1 MAVRDER
8 RAVLLLAVLAALGGV
23 YRVVRTPGGPP
34 GAPAVAPEIRG
45 EDVARQAAQSR
56 RAEALARPLL
66 PGERV
71 DVDRAGAEELERLPR
86 IGRELA
92 RRIVEERDARGP
104 FGALEGLRRVAG
116 IGPAMIA
123 VLERATSFS
132 GSPWRAVPG
141 AGAASSAA
149 PASGVDAGAGGRRQ
163 GSARGLCPASG
174 DPLALNGATAE
185 ALACVRGI
193 GPSLAARIVADRAA
207 RGPFRRLEDLDR
219 VPGIGARLV
228 ERFRPFLRVP

>member
-8 RAVLLLAVLAALGGV
+8 RAVLLLAVFAALGGA

-34 GAPAVAPEIRG
+34 GAPAIAPEIRG

-71 DVDRAGAEELERLPR
+71 DVDRAGADELERLPR

-104 FGALEGLRRVAG
+104 FGALQGLRRVTG

-123 VLERATSFS
+123 ALERTTTFS
-132 GSPWRAVPG
+132 GSAWPAVPG
-141 AGAASSAA
+141 AGAGASAVSAA
-149 PASGVDAGAGGRRQ
+149 GADAGAGGKGQ

-174 DPLALNGATAE
+174 EALALNSATAE

-193 GPSLAARIVADRAA
+193 GPSLAARIVEDRAA
-207 RGPFRRLEDLDR
+207 RGAFRRVEDLDR

-228 ERFRPFLRVP
+228 QRFRPFLRVP

>member
-8 RAVLLLAVLAALGGV
+8 RAVLLLAVFAALGGA
-23 YRVVRTPGGPP
+23 YRVVRMPAGPP
-34 GAPAVAPEIRG
+34 GAPAIAPEMRG
-45 EDVARQAAQSR
+45 EDLARQAAQSR
-56 RAEALARPLL
+56 RAEALARPLR

-86 IGRELA
+86 IGRGLA

-104 FGALEGLRRVAG
+104 FGGLQGLRRVTG

-123 VLERATSFS
+123 VLERTATFS
-132 GSPWRAVPG
+132 MSPWPAGPG
-141 AGAASSAA
+141 AGAGASAV
-149 PASGVDAGAGGRRQ
+149 PASEADAGAGGKGR
-163 GSARGLCPASG
+163 GSARGLCPANG
-174 DPLALNGATAE
+174 EALELNSATAE

-193 GPSLAARIVADRAA
+193 GPSLATRIVADRAA

-219 VPGIGARLV
+219 VPGIGARLM

>member
-8 RAVLLLAVLAALGGV
+8 RAVLLLAVFAALGGA

-34 GAPAVAPEIRG
+34 GAPAIAPELRG

-104 FGALEGLRRVAG
+104 FGALGGLRRVTG

-123 VLERATSFS
+123 ALERTTTFS
-132 GSPWRAVPG
+132 GSPWPAVPG
-141 AGAASSAA
+141 AGAGASAVPA
-149 PASGVDAGAGGRRQ
+149 PGADAGAGGKGQ

-193 GPSLAARIVADRAA
+193 GPSLAARIVEDRAA

>member
-1 MAVRDER
+1 VRDER
-8 RAVLLLAVLAALGGV
+8 RAVLLLAVFAALGGA
-23 YRVVRTPGGPP
+23 YRVVWTPGGPP
-34 GAPAVAPEIRG
+34 GAPAIAPEIRG
-45 EDVARQAAQSR
+45 EDLARQAAQSR
-56 RAEALARPLL
+56 RAEALARPLQ

-92 RRIVEERDARGP
+92 RRIVDERDARGP
-104 FGALEGLRRVAG
+104 YGALQGLRRVTG

-123 VLERATSFS
+123 ALERTTTFS
-132 GSPWRAVPG
+132 GLSWPAGPG
-141 AGAASSAA
+141 AGAGASAVPA
-149 PASGVDAGAGGRRQ
+149 PGADAGAGLKGQ

-174 DPLALNGATAE
+174 EALALNSATAE
-185 ALACVRGI
+185 ALTCVRGI
-193 GPSLAARIVADRAA
+193 GPFLATRIVEDRVA

>member
-8 RAVLLLAVLAALGGV
+8 RAVLLLAVFAALGGA

-34 GAPAVAPEIRG
+34 GAPAVAPELRG

-56 RAEALARPLL
+56 RAEALARPLQ

-104 FGALEGLRRVAG
+104 FGALGGLRRVTG
-116 IGPAMIA
+116 IGPAMITA
-123 VLERATSFS
+123 LERTTAFS
-132 GSPWRAVPG
+132 GSPRPAVPG
-141 AGAASSAA
+141 AGA
-149 PASGVDAGAGGRRQ
+149 GVPTVPVPGADAGAGGKEQ
-163 GSARGLCPASG
+163 GSARGPCPGSG
-174 DPLALNGATAE
+174 EPLALNGATAE

>member
-8 RAVLLLAVLAALGGV
+8 RAVLLLAVFAALGGA

-34 GAPAVAPEIRG
+34 GAPAIAPEIRG
-45 EDVARQAAQSR
+45 EDVARQAAESR

-104 FGALEGLRRVAG
+104 FGALQGLRRVAG
-116 IGPAMIA
+116 IGPAMVA
-123 VLERATSFS
+123 ALEQTTSFS
-132 GSPWRAVPG
+132 GSPRLAAPG
-141 AGAASSAA
+141 AGAGASAA
-149 PASGVDAGAGGRRQ
+149 PASGADERAGGRGQ
-163 GSARGLCPASG
+163 GSARDPCPAGG
-174 DPLALNGATAE
+174 DPLMLNSATAE

-193 GPSLAARIVADRAA
+193 GPSLAARIVEDRAA
-207 RGPFRRLEDLDR
+207 RGPYRRLEDLDR

>member
-8 RAVLLLAVLAALGGV
+8 RAVLLLAVFAALGGV

-45 EDVARQAAQSR
+45 EDLARQAAQSR

-92 RRIVEERDARGP
+92 RRIVAERDARGP
-104 FGALEGLRRVAG
+104 FGALQGLRRVTG

-123 VLERATSFS
+123 ALERATTFS
-132 GSPWRAVPG
+132 GSSWPAGLG
-141 AGAASSAA
+141 AGAGASAVPA
-149 PASGVDAGAGGRRQ
+149 PGADAGAGGNGR
-163 GSARGLCPASG
+163 GSARGLCPAG
-174 DPLALNGATAE
+174 GEALALNSATAE
-185 ALACVRGI
+185 ALVCVRGI
-193 GPSLAARIVADRAA
+193 GPFLATRIVADRAA

-219 VPGIGARLV
+219 VPGIGARMV

>member
-8 RAVLLLAVLAALGGV
+8 RAVLLLAVFAALGGA
-23 YRVVRTPGGPP
+23 YRVAQAPGGPP
-34 GAPAVAPEIRG
+34 GAPAVAPELRG

-71 DVDRAGAEELERLPR
+71 DVDRAGAEEMERLPR

-104 FGALEGLRRVAG
+104 FGSLQGLRRVTG
-116 IGPAMIA
+116 IGPALLA
-123 VLERATSFS
+123 ALERTTAFS
-132 GSPWRAVPG
+132 GSPWPAAPG
-141 AGAASSAA
+141 AGTGTPVVPA
-149 PASGVDAGAGGRRQ
+149 PGVAAGAGGRGQ
-163 GSARGLCPASG
+163 GSARGPCPVSAE
-174 DPLALNGATAE
+174 PLALNGATAE

-207 RGPFRRLEDLDR
+207 RGLFRRLEDLDR